1 VRNDVKW
8 SKCYRDRLDYWF
20 HGDESGSW
28 IWLFSILNDCV
39 YFRDD
44 VGDVAARVAR
54 TDRQVRRSADD
65 IARVR
70 MVQSATGPFRFCSYT
85 LPCFTDPAT
94 RSLVSSWAILNPPA
108 SSLPHRSGA
117 VQSGG
122 GGQGPPLV
130 IILAPL
136 WPPMKFMI
144 KHNLPLVCGG
154 SLWQYRFVHPQLQLW
169 PPHFPPPNVNPRTA
183 TVTDPSSSRV
193 IVCCH
198 LRSADSKLQWNN
210 TDGISKH
217 VQAFALQAT
226 LTSKL

>member
-1 VRNDVKW
+1 MSETLLRALRVPTAKYDAAQTTSHEYGWYSQPLVRSV
-8 SKCYRDRLDYWF
+8 SAPVLCLVLLIQLRAVLSRL
-20 HGDESGSW
+20 EPS
-28 IWLFSILNDCV
+28 SIRRL
-39 YFRDD
+39 
-44 VGDVAARVAR
+44 ARCL
-54 TDRQVRRSADD
+54 TDQ
-65 IARVR
+65 
-70 MVQSATGPFRFCSYT
+70 GRFK
-85 LPCFTDPAT
+85 AE
-94 RSLVSSWAILNPPA
+94 
-108 SSLPHRSGA
+108 
-117 VQSGG
+117 G

-198 LRSADSKLQWNN
+198 LRSADSKLQ
-210 TDGISKH
+210 
-217 VQAFALQAT
+217 
-226 LTSKL
+226 